1 MAADVWVVWSAKR
14 LIQLTMIDDL
24 LLVLTAA
31 GIGPGF
37 DEHFDEDDWLG
48 GGFLKKKIT
57 LIWGNDPIWLIFFRW
72 VETAN

>member
-37 DEHFDEDDWLG
+37 DEHFDEDD
-48 GGFLKKKIT
+48 
-57 LIWGNDPIWLIFFRW
+57 
-72 VETAN
+72 